1 MATGN
6 PEPTTTARR
15 ILVGTPFPPRLDARH
30 GGKAPAQLLLRLAAR
45 NEIGLVCLRPRGED
59 SVDPAIRARCSFVEE
74 IPLDNADSY
83 WRRRARWMLG
93 ILRGLPPWAAD
104 CHSPLYAQRLRRAVD
119 AWRPDVVEL
128 HLQVMAQYAASLAGT
143 NPPRILVDYD
153 PASGWA
159 ADLVRSARGARWVT
173 RRIEL
178 NAWRRYE
185 RATRPLLQTIVVFA
199 ERDVAEVALN
209 APGVPIVR
217 IPLAVEVPERAL
229 DPEGSSGCVLF
240 VGSFGHPPNID
251 AARWLATSIFPD
263 VRARVPDAR
272 LELVG
277 NEPGEEI
284 RRLEGNGVT
293 VHGSVPDV
301 TPFLDR
307 AAVVV
312 APLRIGGSMRM
323 KVLEALAAGKALVA
337 TPRAA
342 EGIDAIPDTHFILAE
357 SGDELVDAIADLLL
371 DADRRRELGRRGR
384 AWALENLSW
393 EASATA
399 FERLYDALASAHG

>member
-6 PEPTTTARR
+6 QEPTTTARR

-45 NEIGLVCLRPRGED
+45 NEIGLVCLRSRGEEP
-59 SVDPAIRARCSFVEE
+59 VDPAIRARCAFVEE
-74 IPLDNADSY
+74 IPLDNADSS

-93 ILRGLPPWAAD
+93 ILRGLPPWATD
-104 CHSPLYAQRLRRAVD
+104 CQSSVYAERLRHAVD
-119 AWRPDVVEL
+119 SWRPDVVEL

-153 PASGWA
+153 PGSAWA
-159 ADLVRSARGARWVT
+159 ADLVRSTHGARRVA
-173 RRIEL
+173 RRVEL
-178 NAWRRYE
+178 SAWRRYE

-209 APGVPIVR
+209 APGVPVVR
-217 IPLAVEVPERAL
+217 IPLALEVPERAL
-229 DPEGSSGCVLF
+229 DPGGSPGRVLF

-251 AARWLATSIFPD
+251 AARWLASSIFPA

-284 RRLEGNGVT
+284 RRLQGNGVT

-312 APLRIGGSMRM
+312 APIRIGGSMRM

-342 EGIDAIPDTHFILAE
+342 EGIDAIPGSHFILAE
-357 SGDELVDAIADLLL
+357 SGDELAEEIADLLL
-371 DADRRRELGRRGR
+371 DPDRRRELGRQAR
-384 AWALENLSW
+384 AWAAASLSW
-393 EASATA
+393 ESSATA
-399 FERLYDALASAHG
+399 FERLYDSLGGAHG